1 MARLQF
7 QNSAANVEI
16 ITSRR
21 SFMNYFQPL
30 TCNIGLPEST
40 GILTSSESMSVSV
53 LDVQQSLSGGLENK
67 TIVLYDLGFD
77 PVDRWV
83 GERWRRIYAKAYE
96 PQ

>member
-1 MARLQF
+1 MFYHDDLISQPSLDMARLH
-7 QNSAANVEI
+7 
-16 ITSRR
+16 
-21 SFMNYFQPL
+21 
-30 TCNIGLPEST
+30 IGLPEST
-40 GILTSSESMSVSV
+40 GILTSSESMPVSV